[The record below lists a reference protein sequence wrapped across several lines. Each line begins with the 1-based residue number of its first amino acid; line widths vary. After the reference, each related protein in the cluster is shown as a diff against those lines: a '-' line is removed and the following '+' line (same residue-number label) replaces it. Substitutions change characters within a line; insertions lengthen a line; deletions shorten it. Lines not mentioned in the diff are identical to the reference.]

1 MSWIKLKCVSN
12 IVKGDVLSYDSAS
25 SVYTR
30 ANNMNAPL
38 YVAMNNAL
46 EDSENLGNY
55 YVKAKAQGQVEAKAS
70 RDIVEEGGFMAVE
83 NGAVYIDN
91 NNTFSPGI
99 IWNNFIGAPARVAG
113 DLVTITLR

>member
-1 MSWIKLKCVSN
+1 MSWLTIKTANN
-12 IVKGDVLSYDSAS
+12 IRRGDVLSYDSS
-25 SVYTR
+25 SNLYVL

-38 YVAMNNAL
+38 YVAMNDAQ
-46 EDSENLGNY
+46 EDSENLGVY
-55 YVKAKAQGQVEAKAS
+55 YVKGKAQGQIEAKAS
-70 RDIVEEGGFMAVE
+70 RDIPEEGGFMAVE

-99 IWNNFIGAPARVAG
+99 IWNNFIGASARVAG